1 MCVVTRTLPPR
12 SLHRNTLSSQ
22 LFIRHFFT
30 FGRTHDSS
38 MSYKERRLLGYSQI
52 QMYDIAADVGQYA
65 DFVPWVTES
74 KVLRKTNSGAMVVR
88 LSVGFPPLHESY
100 TSTVTLEKPG
110 SVIVKFEFKSPIYAK
125 VTGLFFDQLVTTMVN
140 SFLDR
145 AKVLHGPSSI
155 APQKPEVLLY
165 KK

>member
-1 MCVVTRTLPPR
+1 
-12 SLHRNTLSSQ
+12 
-22 LFIRHFFT
+22 
-30 FGRTHDSS
+30 
-38 MSYKERRLLGYSQI
+38 
-52 QMYDIAADVGQYA
+52 MYDIAADVGQYA

-110 SVIVKFEFKSPIYAK
+110 SVISIAHTTNIFEYLINEWHFWPGLVNNPNTCTVEFFVKFEFKSPIYAK